1 MTILKS
7 IFAVTILLALS
18 SLVAAQPSINNFTL
32 NNGLPPKT
40 KVTKL
45 GDEIYLNGVPTLMI
59 GIAVPMSIK
68 ETSKF
73 FGNRWS
79 AEGWAVNLDKS
90 GDLILVTATD
100 GTFQKVASLT
110 KTGAESTEGSISL
123 TDMPLRLKTG
133 EGYQLPV
140 GEHLMKPVKSM
151 VLNEVRIRDAV
162 GESIMTTLTNP
173 FDVEQNAAFYQE
185 RMVEDGWKL
194 KRRKTVEE
202 NKSLILVFEK
212 PGKESTFTFVRQKR
226 QSFVTVNWINR

>member
-1 MTILKS
+1 
-7 IFAVTILLALS
+7 
-18 SLVAAQPSINNFTL
+18 
-32 NNGLPPKT
+32 
-40 KVTKL
+40 
-45 GDEIYLNGVPTLMI
+45 
-59 GIAVPMSIK
+59 
-68 ETSKF
+68 
-73 FGNRWS
+73 
-79 AEGWAVNLDKS
+79 
-90 GDLILVTATD
+90 
-100 GTFQKVASLT
+100 
-110 KTGAESTEGSISL
+110 
-123 TDMPLRLKTG
+123 
-133 EGYQLPV
+133 
-140 GEHLMKPVKSM
+140 MKPVKSM